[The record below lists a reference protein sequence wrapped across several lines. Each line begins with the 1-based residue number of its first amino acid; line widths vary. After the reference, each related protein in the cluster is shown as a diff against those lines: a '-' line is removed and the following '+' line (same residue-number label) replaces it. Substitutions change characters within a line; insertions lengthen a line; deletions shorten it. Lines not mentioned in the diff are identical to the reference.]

1 MIAMLQQFYMTP
13 MFRYAILMA
22 NDGLEENIVSNEKY
36 GVTNMDDNI
45 FHQTQMMF
53 GFLDITDRQSFDPTP
68 FCFSFKDW
76 DKNPVNVLL
85 QQDT

>member
-1 MIAMLQQFYMTP
+1 
-13 MFRYAILMA
+13 
-22 NDGLEENIVSNEKY
+22 
-36 GVTNMDDNI
+36 
-45 FHQTQMMF
+45 MF

-76 DKNPVNVLL
+76 DNKPVNVAI